1 MKTTAGL
8 ALILGLTLFA
18 GLTLYE
24 GAGDV
29 ARAFASVGFGVLWIA
44 LIRLAQTALSGFPW
58 EALVPRPRPG
68 LWIFCK
74 LRWVRESINTLLPV
88 AQVGG
93 DVFGARLLRKQ
104 DVPGG

>member
-1 MKTTAGL
+1 MKTATIF
-8 ALILGLTLFA
+8 ALILGLMLFA

-29 ARAFASVGFGVLWIA
+29 AQAFASVGFGVLWIA
-44 LIRLAQTALSGFPW
+44 LIRLLQTGLSGFAW
-58 EALVPRPRPG
+58 EALVPRPRPS

-74 LRWVRESINTLLPV
+74 LRWVRELINTLLPV

-93 DVFGARLLRKQ
+93 DVFGAT
-104 DVPGG
+104 PEEI